1 MQVLFTLSLFSNSSN
16 IFLVEKGKMSDYKK
30 DETMV
35 IYLYNTQDL
44 WAVISGERFTII
56 HLRRNNQK
64 ES

>member
-44 WAVISGERFTII
+44 
-56 HLRRNNQK
+56 
-64 ES
+64 

>member
-35 IYLYNTQDL
+35 IYLYNTKDL